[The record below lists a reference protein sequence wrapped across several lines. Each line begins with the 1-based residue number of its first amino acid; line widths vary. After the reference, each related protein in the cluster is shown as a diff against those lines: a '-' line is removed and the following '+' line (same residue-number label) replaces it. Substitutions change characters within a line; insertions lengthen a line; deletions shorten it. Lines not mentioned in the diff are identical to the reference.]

1 MTFRRWCDLMWFEH
15 CDEVELYTGKR
26 PDYKAKDYFAKYKWF
41 LKREYQHAKKLKK
54 VKQSP

>member
-1 MTFRRWCDLMWFEH
+1 MWFEH

-41 LKREYQHAKKLKK
+41 LKREYLHAIAKK